1 MKRLKSGLCA
11 LCLVLSLFAAFT
23 ATGCKGTVGAEKGVL
38 TISAME
44 TGYGRQWLDD
54 AAREFEETHD
64 EVTVKIE
71 LDAALENKVPSAL
84 QSSRNL
90 SDIYMCVSVPWR
102 EWVSKGYLADLTS
115 VYDTEVDK
123 TDGGKIKVKDFML
136 DAINEKYYAQRNV
149 NLAARPYAMPWALV
163 QVGIGYNEDYLL
175 STEHTTAVAG
185 KWAIGD
191 KWTAPPESVSEL
203 LAYCTDLN
211 ARGIKPFVF
220 TGKEQ
225 VWLQFIMH
233 TWWAQWQGVLEP
245 SSKVDASEGSFNDFW
260 KYESAEVYKQS
271 GMVKAVETFQS
282 ILCDTSARSFK
293 NVYGEV
299 GTYSTQDAERNFV
312 TGNSAM
318 IIGGSFLYN
327 EMKDYLDLNK
337 DGKDDYTF
345 KTMPV
350 PHLDDGITDGDGNP
364 IDMTYYSTEDVM
376 FIPSKATNVDL
387 AKEFLAFLCSEKHL
401 KNFTKS
407 NGSLRPFKYDASGI
421 EGANFSPFTQSVLD
435 IYSNEKIVKL
445 FNYPKGAKATEISPV
460 YYYYEPKM
468 NGARLEADF
477 TQDLREQTAAEVM
490 KRAYDATSKEF
501 PKWKQELGLD

>member
-1 MKRLKSGLCA
+1 MKRSKRGLSVA
-11 LCLVLSLFAAFT
+11 CLMLGSVMAFGV
-23 ATGCKGTVGAEKGVL
+23 TGCNGTTGAEKGVL
-38 TISAME
+38 TVSAME
-44 TGYGRQWLDD
+44 TGYGGQWLLD
-54 AAREFEETHD
+54 AAREFETLHED
-64 EVTVKIE
+64 VEVKVE

-90 SDIYMCVSVPWR
+90 SDIYMVTSVPWR
-102 EWVSKGYLADLTS
+102 EWVGKGWIADLTS

-123 TDGGKIKVKDFML
+123 KDGSKIKVKDYML
-136 DAINEKYYAQRNV
+136 DSINEKYYAQRNV
-149 NLAARPYAMPWALV
+149 NLDARPYALPWALV
-163 QVGIGYNEDYLL
+163 QVGIGYNEDMLL
-175 STEHTTAVAG
+175 ATEHTTAKEG

-191 KWTAPPESVSEL
+191 TWTEPPESVSEL

-211 ARGIKPFVF
+211 ARDIKPFVF

-225 VWLQFIMH
+225 VWLQFVMH
-233 TWWAQWQGVLEP
+233 TWWAQWQGVTEP
-245 SSKVDASEGSFNDFW
+245 SDKVDASEGSFNDFW

-282 ILCDTSARSFK
+282 IFCDTSAKSFK

-327 EMKDYLDLNK
+327 EMKDYLDLDK
-337 DGKDDYTF
+337 DGKDDYVF
-345 KTMPV
+345 KMMPV
-350 PHLDDGITDGDGNP
+350 PHLDEGVTDDSGNP

-376 FIPSKATNVDL
+376 FIPAKATNIDL

-401 KNFTKS
+401 ENFTKC
-407 NGSLRPFKYDASGI
+407 NGSIRPFKYNAAEI
-421 EGANFSPFTQSVLD
+421 EGAEFSPFTQSVLD
-435 IYSNEKIVKL
+435 IYSNENIVKL
-445 FNYPKGAKATEISPV
+445 FNYPTGAKATEISPV

-477 TQDLREQTAAEVM
+477 TQDLREQTASSVM
-490 KRAYDATSKEF
+490 QRVYNDTSKEF
-501 PKWKQELGLD
+501 PKWKQELGIE